1 MINIKAAARMGRWQ
15 WAVSLL
21 LLSATMINYMDRQT
35 LANLSVRIKDQFEL
49 SNEQYGNLEQAF
61 SLSFAFGSLLW
72 GVLADVIPVRF
83 LYPFVL
89 VTWSLVGF
97 ATGLSTGYESLYFC
111 RAALG
116 FFESGHWPC
125 ALVVTHSILTSAQR
139 PMANSILQS
148 GASIG
153 AIITP
158 VVILLMVP
166 AVAVG
171 EMMQPDAWRPPF
183 LVIGAVGLVWV
194 VAWFAVVKR
203 DSIHQVS
210 RTIESNRPSD
220 IVQFLISLITN
231 RKFWA
236 LVLMVVSINITW
248 QMIRAWLPLFLQKGR
263 GYSESVSLSFMS
275 AYYVST
281 DVGCLLAG
289 ACALRL
295 AKRGLSAHQARLITY
310 AICALVTALTILAAR
325 LDAGVGLLAILL
337 CVGAGSLGLFPCY
350 YSFTQEIDALRVGK
364 VTGLLSFLGWIL
376 TAPVHPYFG
385 RIVDSTGGWS
395 TGLAC
400 VGCVPLIGLL
410 AMLLLWPKQADFI
423 EEA

>member
-139 PMANSILQS
+139 PLANSILQS

-183 LVIGAVGLVWV
+183 LVIGSVGLVWV

-289 ACALRL
+289 AGALRL

-310 AICALVTALTILAAR
+310 AICALVTALTIVAAR

-385 RIVDSTGGWS
+385 RIVDETGGWS

-400 VGCVPLIGLL
+400 VGCVPLIGLI
-410 AMLLLWPKQADFI
+410 AMLILWPKQADFV